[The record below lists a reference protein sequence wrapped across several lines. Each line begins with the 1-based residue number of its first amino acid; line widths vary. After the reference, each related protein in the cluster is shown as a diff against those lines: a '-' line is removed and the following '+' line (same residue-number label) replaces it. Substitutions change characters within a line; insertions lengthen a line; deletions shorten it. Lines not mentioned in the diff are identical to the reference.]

1 MRTPFTG
8 RHMWALM
15 LGFFGITIA
24 VNFGMAWVASSTFG
38 GTVVDN
44 SYVAGQKYNGWLAES
59 RAQATLGWNVEV
71 SLDPARHVEVRT
83 RMAGAEVSGVAVHP
97 LGRAPEQ
104 TLVFRPMAGGYVSQA
119 PLPPGRY
126 RVRVEIM
133 SAGRTADF
141 LAEVSGG

>member
-1 MRTPFTG
+1 VGCAKGQP
-8 RHMWALM
+8 H
-15 LGFFGITIA
+15 
-24 VNFGMAWVASSTFG
+24 VARGERIGSRPADWPSP
-38 GTVVDN
+38 
-44 SYVAGQKYNGWLAES
+44 